1 MQLNLRDI
9 RLPLR
14 HAFTITHGTTTIQEN
29 LLVELSHDGIT
40 GYGEGAASPAYKE
53 ACADAMRT
61 ALEAAREHIERE
73 RLDTPAA
80 LWDRLF
86 PILGHN
92 RFALCALDQAVHDL
106 WGKLSGSPVWKLW
119 GLTLDHLPLSNYTI
133 GIDTLDTMVAKL
145 KEFDGWPIYKVKL
158 GTPDDLAIIRE
169 LRRHTDAVFRIDAN
183 TGGPPSKP
191 SRLRRSWRG
200 WGWSSSSN
208 RCRQGIGRA
217 CAAWPA
223 SAPCLFLPMRAV
235 ARNRILPRCA
245 EPSTASTLS

>member
-183 TGGPPSKP
+183 TGWTAEQTIAFAPELARLGVEFIEQPLPPGDWEGMRRVARECALPVFADESCRTESDSSP
-191 SRLRRSWRG
+191 LRRS
-200 WGWSSSSN
+200 
-208 RCRQGIGRA
+208 
-217 CAAWPA
+217 
-223 SAPCLFLPMRAV
+223 
-235 ARNRILPRCA
+235 LPRHQH
-245 EPSTASTLS
+245 